1 MATQATIAPKA
12 DQPRATTD
20 SLKRTEAPANL
31 QYKVSGIKSYN
42 ARQPRKEGRAL
53 GRG

>member
-1 MATQATIAPKA
+1 MASQQSIAPKA
-12 DQPRATTD
+12 DQPRASTE
-20 SLKRTEAPANL
+20 SLKRTESPANL
-31 QYKVSGIKSYN
+31 QYRVSGIKSFN